1 MKLSNITVYFLAPV
15 LLLAA
20 CKTQKKTT
28 ASLHTDTKTV
38 FVPVANISLY
48 DKPLDTIKKH
58 VTGQKWQLW
67 YSIGGMA
74 GDDKN
79 TFETSYYTLTKD
91 GKLISEKDG
100 QISEKPYKW
109 LLTRDIFTGDSTYV
123 ISGIVNWKV
132 ESIVN
137 DTLYLADNY
146 VDGYRY
152 ALTRVK

>member
-1 MKLSNITVYFLAPV
+1 MKLNNITVCFLATL

-28 ASLHTDTKTV
+28 ASSLTDTKSV
-38 FVPVANISLY
+38 FVPVSNISLY
-48 DKPLDTIKKH
+48 DKPLDTIKMH
-58 VTGQKWQLW
+58 ITGQKWQLR
-67 YSIGGMA
+67 YSIGGMT

-100 QISEKPYKW
+100 QVSEKPYKW

-137 DTLYLADNY
+137 DTLHLADNY

-152 ALTRVK
+152 ALTRAQ